1 MFNFTP
7 TASPSP
13 LIADLDWVSR
23 RPSHMDAGSGRAIG
37 YNSPSTAA
45 RPIHQ
50 ISQVADSSRG
60 FRHWFTLVTPLRLL
74 LAGTGRLVVPARP
87 YIVRAAPSLTPNPGI
102 SLPSASTSCCDSQ
115 RRASQ
120 PAQSSAPPG
129 AHPIESTFATVRLR
143 TKVTKGAGSRR
154 AALAMAYKLVDAAQ
168 ARWRRIDGYHLT
180 ALVRAGAIFIDG
192 QLQERV
198 KS

>member
-1 MFNFTP
+1 MQCAAGWLTT
-7 TASPSP
+7 TA
-13 LIADLDWVSR
+13 IATAEFLMATTGQLHGRHW
-23 RPSHMDAGSGRAIG
+23 AGSHGR
-37 YNSPSTAA
+37 
-45 RPIHQ
+45 RHR
-50 ISQVADSSRG
+50 ISRDTRG
-60 FRHWFTLVTPLRLL
+60 EGLGVRFL
-74 LAGTGRLVVPARP
+74 LAGTSRLVVPARP